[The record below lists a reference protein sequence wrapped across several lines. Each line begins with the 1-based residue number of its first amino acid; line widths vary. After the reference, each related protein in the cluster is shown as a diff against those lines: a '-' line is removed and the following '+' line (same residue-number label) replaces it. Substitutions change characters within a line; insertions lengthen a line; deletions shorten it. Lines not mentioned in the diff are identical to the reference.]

1 MAATQVHSYVAA
13 VTSREYLAA
22 LASMVMTLNGDDP
35 KMDQV
40 KGFDAR
46 PADPI
51 EAFYDQ
57 HPYPPPVS
65 DLDRYRDLWSSE
77 DRRKVDHYLHWSAWP
92 YREDISVLVAG
103 CGTSQAAKVA
113 IRRPASRVVGI
124 DVSATSLCHSAALKA
139 RYRLDNLDLYEL
151 PIEEV
156 AKLGGSF
163 DLILCTGVL
172 HHLVDPMAGLR
183 ALRAVLEPHGALHL
197 MVYGRY
203 GRLGIQMLQDY
214 CRRLGVETTK
224 ESVDDLLETLGA
236 LSRSH
241 PLEHLLRAPDFRR
254 ADALADA
261 LLNPRDRDY
270 TVSEVF
276 ELLDDAEMDFGRWMY
291 QAQYSPQCGAIAS
304 TPHAARLRALPVRE
318 QFAAVELLRGTIARH
333 SLIAYGRHGSGGK
346 TRIDFAGAAWPAYV
360 PLRLP
365 STIVVRERQPPGAA
379 AVLLNQAHTYP
390 DLILPVNAT
399 ELRMVEAT
407 DGRRSIGAIAELVG
421 ADAER
426 ARSLF
431 ERLWWYDEV
440 VFDMSG
446 AAGT

>member
-1 MAATQVHSYVAA
+1 
-13 VTSREYLAA
+13 
-22 LASMVMTLNGDDP
+22 MVMTLNDDDR
-35 KMDQV
+35 KKIDRNIRS
-40 KGFDAR
+40 DAR

-51 EAFYDQ
+51 EAFYDK
-57 HPYPPPVS
+57 HPYPSPVS

-77 DRRKVDHYLHWSAWP
+77 ERRKVDHYLHWPRWP
-92 YREDISVLVAG
+92 YRENVSVLVAG

-139 RYRLDNLDLYEL
+139 RYKLDNLELYEL

-156 AKLGGSF
+156 ARLGGSF

-172 HHLVDPMAGLR
+172 HHLLNPGAGLR
-183 ALRAVLEPHGALHL
+183 ALRAALAPHGAIHL

-214 CRRLGVETTK
+214 CRRLDVDTSE
-224 ESVDDLLETLGA
+224 ESVNDLLHTLGA

-254 ADALADA
+254 ADAVADA

-276 ELLDDAEMDFGRWMY
+276 ELLDDAEMDFGRWTY
-291 QAQYSPQCGAIAS
+291 QAQYLPQCGVIAE
-304 TPHAARLRALPVRE
+304 TPHAARLRALPLRE

-333 SLIAYGRHGSGGK
+333 SLIAYGRHASEGK
-346 TRIDFAGAAWPAYV
+346 TRIEFDGVEWPSYV

-365 STIVVRERQPPGAA
+365 STIVVRERQPPGAT

-390 DLILPVNAT
+390 DLILPVNAI
-399 ELRMVEAT
+399 ELKMVEAT
-407 DGRRSIGAIAELVG
+407 DGRRTIGAIAELIG
-421 ADAER
+421 ADAEC

-431 ERLWWYDEV
+431 ERLWWYDEM
-440 VFDMSG
+440 VFDVSG
-446 AAGT
+446 TGSA

>member
-1 MAATQVHSYVAA
+1 
-13 VTSREYLAA
+13 
-22 LASMVMTLNGDDP
+22 MTISGDDRRV
-35 KMDQV
+35 DRGV
-40 KGFDAR
+40 GSDAR

-51 EAFYDQ
+51 AEFYDE
-57 HPYPPPVS
+57 HSYPPPVS
-65 DLDRYRDLWSSE
+65 DLDRYRDLWSTE

-92 YREDISVLVAG
+92 YREDVSVLVAG

-124 DVSATSLCHSAALKA
+124 DISATSLRHSAALKA
-139 RYRLDNLDLYEL
+139 RYRLENLELYEL

-156 AKLGGSF
+156 AVLGRSF

-172 HHLVDPMAGLR
+172 HHLLDPAAGLR

-214 CRRLGVETTK
+214 CRRLGVGRSE
-224 ESVDDLLETLGA
+224 ESIDDLLHTLGA
-236 LSRSH
+236 LPRSH
-241 PLEHLLRAPDFRR
+241 PLGHLLSAPDFGR
-254 ADALADA
+254 ADAVADA

-276 ELLDDAEMDFGRWMY
+276 DLLDGAEMDFGRWTY
-291 QAQYSPQCGAIAS
+291 QAQYLPQCGAVAS

-333 SLIAYGRHGSGGK
+333 SLIAYGRHMSADQK
-346 TRIDFAGAAWPAYV
+346 RIGFDSAAWPSYV

-365 STIVVRERQPPGAA
+365 STIVIRERQPPGAA

-390 DLILPVNAT
+390 DLILPVDAT

-407 DGRRSIGAIAELVG
+407 DGRRSIGAIAKFTG
-421 ADAER
+421 ADAEC

-431 ERLWWYDEV
+431 ERLWWYDQM
-440 VFDMSG
+440 VFDTSG
-446 AAGT
+446 AASA